1 LGRSRYRGTRRAAT
15 GGASP
20 STAGPAERGHSDSR
34 QELLPFGGAGVEAS
48 FEDKREAAEAKSKK
62 VMRRIRDRI
71 DPDFVDHGQG
81 HTDRVAQNLDHLRNA
96 SEEAGITQ
104 RELGREH
111 TEEESTLQDVAAQLH
126 DAGRGMPERGV
137 SHAISSG
144 DYIRQDRDLPLKPW
158 ERERA
163 ARYAELHSDRATKE
177 LFGTD
182 DLNELAERGVLSRE
196 EAYHAS
202 EIRLA
207 DALDVGK
214 KRAETNS
221 QGEPM
226 NRVAERLKRSP
237 TPANQAKLSHWYG
250 HHGIKQIR
258 LRTDHDKLLISFD
271 LDSHEVRDHGAEV
284 AYRVK
289 DTLRD
294 ANTTLYRHK
303 YSIQF
308 TSENA
313 DAARDWYNQYGY
325 IFATESEGVTKYQ
338 GRST

>member
-1 LGRSRYRGTRRAAT
+1 
-15 GGASP
+15 
-20 STAGPAERGHSDSR
+20 
-34 QELLPFGGAGVEAS
+34 
-48 FEDKREAAEAKSKK
+48 
-62 VMRRIRDRI
+62 M
-71 DPDFVDHGQG
+71 PD
-81 HTDRVAQNLDHLRNA
+81 
-96 SEEAGITQ
+96 
-104 RELGREH
+104 
-111 TEEESTLQDVAAQLH
+111 
-126 DAGRGMPERGV
+126 RGV

-182 DLNELAERGVLSRE
+182 DLNELAERGALSRE

-226 NRVAERLKRSP
+226 NRVVERLERNP
-237 TPANQAKLSHWYG
+237 TPANQAKLYHWYG
-250 HHGIKQIR
+250 HHGIRQVR

-271 LDSHEVRDHGAEV
+271 LDSHEVGQHGADV
-284 AYRVK
+284 AFRVR

-303 YSIQF
+303 YSVQF
-308 TSENA
+308 TTDNPEASRN
-313 DAARDWYNQYGY
+313 WYRRYGY
-325 IFATESEGVTKYQ
+325 LFAAESEGVTTYL
-338 GRST
+338 GRSTQ